1 MKDITI
7 GRYYPQDSVIH
18 ALDPRT
24 KLTGLLV
31 YVILLFLISHPLGY
45 LPFLAILLLLYRAA
59 KVPFLYLL
67 KGLKIVIILLVF
79 TFFFRAMLTAGEEL
93 ARVWIFSV
101 TREGIVLG
109 IRLASRIALMIAAA
123 SLLSYTT
130 TPRALADGMEKAL
143 SFLSRW
149 GLNIRSLAVTVMI
162 AFRFIP
168 VMIEETNILMD
179 AQAARGAAFENCSV
193 WKKCKNVCSLLM
205 PLFFS
210 SVRRAADLAM
220 AMEARGYK
228 GDNSPTS
235 RMYPL
240 VYTKS
245 DRAAYFLM
253 LLAVLAFIPLKILLS
268 I

>member
-7 GRYYPQDSVIH
+7 GRYYPQNSAIH
-18 ALDPRT
+18 SLDPRT
-24 KLTGLLV
+24 KLVGLLV
-31 YVILLFLISHPLGY
+31 YVILLFIVSEPVGY
-45 LPFLAILLLLYRAA
+45 LPFLAVLLLLYKAA
-59 KVPFLYLL
+59 KVPFLYVL
-67 KGLKIVIILLVF
+67 KGLKLVVILLVF
-79 TFFFRAMLTAGEEL
+79 TIIFRTLLTPGQEIAKL
-93 ARVWIFSV
+93 WIFSI

-109 IRLASRIALMIAAA
+109 LRLASRIALMIAAA

-130 TPRALADGMEKAL
+130 TPRNLADGIEKSME
-143 SFLSRW
+143 FLQKR
-149 GLNIRSLAVTVMI
+149 GMNVRSLAVTVMI

-179 AQAARGAAFENCSV
+179 AQAARGAEFENCSV
-193 WKKCKNVCSLLM
+193 LKKCKNVCTLLM

-210 SVRRAADLAM
+210 SVRRATDLAM

-240 VYTKS
+240 EYKKGDKV
-245 DRAAYFLM
+245 AYV
-253 LLAVLAFIPLKILLS
+253 LLALAVVAFIPLKI
-268 I
+268 IF

>member
-1 MKDITI
+1 MKNITI
-7 GRYYPQDSVIH
+7 GRYYPQNSIIH
-18 ALDPRT
+18 NLDPRT
-24 KLTGLLV
+24 KLAGLLV
-31 YVILLFLISHPLGY
+31 YVILLFIVSEPLGY
-45 LPFLAILLLLYRAA
+45 IPFLAVLLILYKLA

-67 KGLKIVIILLVF
+67 KGLKIVIVLLVF
-79 TFFFRAMLTAGEEL
+79 TLIFRSLLTAGEEI
-93 ARVWIFSV
+93 AHFWIFSI
-101 TREGIVLG
+101 TKEGIVLG

-130 TPRALADGMEKAL
+130 TPRTLADGIEKAL
-143 SFLSRW
+143 SFLQKM
-149 GLNIRSLAVTVMI
+149 GVNIRSLAVTVMI

-179 AQAARGAAFENCSV
+179 AQAARGAEFENCSV
-193 WKKCKNVCSLLM
+193 WKKCRNVCTLLM

-210 SVRRAADLAM
+210 SVRRATDLAM

-240 VYTKS
+240 VYKKS
-245 DRAAYFLM
+245 DRVSYIVM
-253 LLAVLAFIPLKILLS
+253 LLAIIAFIPLKI
-268 I
+268 IF

>member
-7 GRYYPQDSVIH
+7 GRYYPQNSVIH
-18 ALDPRT
+18 GLDPRT
-24 KLTGLLV
+24 KLAGLLL
-31 YVILLFLISHPLGY
+31 YVVLLFIVSEPLGY
-45 LPFLAILLLLYRAA
+45 LPFLAVLLLLYKLA

-67 KGLKIVIILLVF
+67 KGLKIIVVLLVF
-79 TFFFRAMLTAGEEL
+79 TLLFRTLLTPGQEIAHF
-93 ARVWIFSV
+93 WIFSI

-130 TPRALADGMEKAL
+130 TPRSLADGMEKAL
-143 SFLSRW
+143 SFLQKL

-179 AQAARGAAFENCSV
+179 AQAARGAEFENCSV
-193 WKKCKNVCSLLM
+193 WKKCKNVCTLLM

-210 SVRRAADLAM
+210 SVRRATDLAM

-240 VYTKS
+240 EYKKG
-245 DRAAYFLM
+245 DQAAYLLM
-253 LLAVLAFIPLKILLS
+253 LLAILVFIPLKI
-268 I
+268 IF